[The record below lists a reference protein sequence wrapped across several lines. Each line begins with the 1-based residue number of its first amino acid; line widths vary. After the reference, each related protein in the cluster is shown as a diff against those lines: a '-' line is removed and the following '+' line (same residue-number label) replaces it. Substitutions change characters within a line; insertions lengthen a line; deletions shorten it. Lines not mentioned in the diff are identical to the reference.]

1 MRYRISIF
9 IFILSLFAFSF
20 TKPETISKID
30 LGKKLFFDTILSEN
44 YTKSCASCH
53 IPEYG
58 FADTVAFSVGVHH
71 RKGKRNAPS
80 INDLA
85 DRPLLFYDG
94 RATSLENQVHF
105 PIEDINEMNLPIH
118 EAVKRL
124 NKSKAYQKLFMEAFG
139 EAPNRKNLEIAIAEF
154 ERTLQTINTPFDKF
168 MNDDSTAI
176 NASAQRGREIFMG
189 TKAKC
194 FDCHFSPD
202 FTGDEFK
209 NIGLYDGKKYNDV
222 GRFAITKN
230 KHDIG
235 KFKVPG
241 LRNVANTA
249 PYMHNGMFKTL
260 REVIDYYDNLYAVV
274 KQPINLDS
282 TLEKPLLLTEQEKID
297 IESFLQS
304 LSNIKKQH

>member
-1 MRYRISIF
+1 
-9 IFILSLFAFSF
+9 
-20 TKPETISKID
+20 
-30 LGKKLFFDTILSEN
+30 
-44 YTKSCASCH
+44 
-53 IPEYG
+53 
-58 FADTVAFSVGVHH
+58 
-71 RKGKRNAPS
+71 
-80 INDLA
+80 
-85 DRPLLFYDG
+85 
-94 RATSLENQVHF
+94 
-105 PIEDINEMNLPIH
+105 
-118 EAVKRL
+118 
-124 NKSKAYQKLFMEAFG
+124 MEAFG